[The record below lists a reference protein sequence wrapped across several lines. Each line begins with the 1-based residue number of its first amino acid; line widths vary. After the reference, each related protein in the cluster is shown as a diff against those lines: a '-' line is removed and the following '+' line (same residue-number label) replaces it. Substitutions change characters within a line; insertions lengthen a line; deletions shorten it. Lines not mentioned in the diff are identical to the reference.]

1 MDVGASAR
9 HRLFSAGFS
18 ALDALRADRWLGPIG
33 RGLGVVLA
41 FHHVRPETPGGFRP
55 NRALEITPDTLDVVL
70 RLVRGLG
77 FDLVPI
83 AVLPERLRRG
93 APARP
98 FCVLTFDD
106 GYRDNLEHAW
116 PILRR
121 HGAPW
126 TLYAVPEFV
135 EGRGVLW
142 WVALERAIAA
152 APRRLE
158 LTIGATRHVAPTGT
172 DAEKAQAFARLAPL
186 LRAAPRGEQVAAA
199 GRLADGAA
207 LCRGL
212 CANAAELRAL
222 AADPDVAIGAHT
234 LGHPVLAQLTDAQAR
249 AEIVD
254 GRARLE
260 SLLDRPVRHLAY
272 PHGDR
277 DAIGPREIA
286 LAREAGFAT
295 AVTTRPDHL
304 RIADLLSLTA
314 LPRVTVNGLH
324 QSPAALRLLL
334 SGAPFAASALR
345 RTPRLAVRAG
355 RL

>member
-1 MDVGASAR
+1 MNADPSAR
-9 HRLFSAGFS
+9 HRLLTAGFS

-55 NRALEITPDTLDVVL
+55 NRALEITPDTVDLVL
-70 RLVRGLG
+70 RLVRWLG
-77 FDLVPI
+77 FDIVPI
-83 AVLPERLRRG
+83 AVLPERLRLG

-106 GYRDNLEHAW
+106 GYRDTLEHAW

-126 TLYAVPEFV
+126 TLYAVPDFV

-142 WVALERAIAA
+142 WIALERAIAA

-158 LTIGATRHVAPTGT
+158 LTIGETRHVAPTGT
-172 DAEKAQAFARLAPL
+172 DAEKARAYARLAPL
-186 LRAAPRGEQVAAA
+186 LRAAPRAEQVAAA
-199 GRLADGAA
+199 GRLADGVA

-212 CANAAELRAL
+212 CADALELRAL

-234 LGHPVLAQLTDAQAR
+234 RGHPVLAQLTEAQAR
-249 AEIVD
+249 EEIVD

-260 SLLDRPVRHLAY
+260 ALLDRPVRHMAY

-277 DAIGPREIA
+277 TAIGPREIA

-304 RIADLLSLTA
+304 RAGDLAHPTA
-314 LPRVTVNGLH
+314 LPRVSVNGLH
-324 QSPAALRLLL
+324 QSPGALRLLL
-334 SGAPFAASALR
+334 SGAPFAGAALR
-345 RTPRLAVRAG
+345 RSSRLAMGAG
-355 RL
+355 HL